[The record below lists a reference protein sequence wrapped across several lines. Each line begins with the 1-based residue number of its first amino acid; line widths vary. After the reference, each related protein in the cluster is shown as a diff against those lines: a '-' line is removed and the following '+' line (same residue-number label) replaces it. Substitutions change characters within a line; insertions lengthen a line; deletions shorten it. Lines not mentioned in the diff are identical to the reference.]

1 MRRSRAR
8 KFQPA
13 ASETPALA
21 CGPAHELVERA
32 RRHLRKGEQRR
43 AWLTFREAC
52 CVSSGDARVWALY
65 AAHSR
70 RMNRLDEAEKAFA
83 QALYLREQQRDEAR
97 AAVLR
102 RLLEELRSE
111 QRAA

>member
-13 ASETPALA
+13 ASA
-21 CGPAHELVERA
+21 GPAAELVERA

-43 AWLTFREAC
+43 AWLSLQEAC
-52 CVSSGDARVWALY
+52 CVSSDDARIWALY

-83 QALYLREQQRDEAR
+83 QALYLRERQRDHAR

-111 QRAA
+111 RYAA